1 MNLTI
6 DAPWRALDEQR
17 PILRGWLRQR
27 MRDDNDVED
36 IVQECMLRAAL
47 HRAREGE
54 PERLTAWMIR
64 IAENA
69 LYDHRRRMRR
79 RPLIH
84 GETEFLDTFEGR
96 EHTPGEERE
105 GEKLQVETLS
115 LERCRLFDGLAS
127 AIRRLSEDDQRVL
140 DFYYSGNNGCRDI
153 AEAAEVA
160 PDSIKSR
167 LFRARRKLWRIVLEE
182 LPDLEDSDAEG
193 LLAQLEERAT
203 AAAPPAPAVA
213 KPVGPRAA
221 RRASIAARLRAAQA
235 ARSHS
240 GGPSGAPEQAPVR
253 AARAPRAEGV
263 EHRGAAGSSADAS
276 GSCGASSA
284 GRR

>member
-6 DAPWRALDEQR
+6 DCPWRALDEQR

-36 IVQECMLRAAL
+36 IVQECILRAAQ
-47 HRAREGE
+47 HRAREGD
-54 PERLTAWMIR
+54 PERLTAWLIR
-64 IAENA
+64 IAENT
-69 LYDHRRRMRR
+69 LYDHRRRIRR
-79 RPLIH
+79 RPVIQ
-84 GETEFLDTFEGR
+84 GEAEFLDSFEGR
-96 EHTPGEERE
+96 EQTPGEERE

-115 LERCRLFDGLAS
+115 LERHRLFDGLAS
-127 AIRRLSEDDQRVL
+127 AIRRLNEDDQRVL

-153 AEAAEVA
+153 AEVAEVA

-193 LLAQLEERAT
+193 LLAQLEERTT
-203 AAAPPAPAVA
+203 AARASVRPTQAVP
-213 KPVGPRAA
+213 KSLGPRAA

-235 ARSHS
+235 VRSLS
-240 GGPSGAPEQAPVR
+240 GGPSGAPERAPVR
-253 AARAPRAEGV
+253 AARAVGA
-263 EHRGAAGSSADAS
+263 EHRGAAGSPEDAS
-276 GSCGASSA
+276 SSCGATCA
-284 GRR
+284 